1 MKLNITTSIFFVFF
15 TSCIT
20 AQQINKDITR
30 DELYNHINFL
40 ASDALKGRFPGTNED
55 KLAARYIAKQFNISG
70 LELLYSEGLQ
80 EFETMPTLTVGEN
93 NSLIFNNVNLSL
105 KTDFSPYPFS
115 VNNELE
121 SEIVFVGYGF
131 NIKNDSTNWND
142 FTGID
147 ISGKWALILLGTPD
161 SKSSL
166 YEAYGSARSKAIA
179 AEDHGAA
186 GVIFVSG
193 LSFNKTDNLVEIDK
207 PQGQI
212 NIPVVQI
219 KRKLADKILQKTN
232 NMISDLEFK
241 LNTSKK
247 SISFNT
253 NEKIKIRT
261 DIQEIK
267 NRTFNIV
274 STLLVDSSKM
284 ANYIVIGAHYDHL
297 GLGGIGTGSRN
308 PNVSAVHYGADDN
321 ASGVAALLE
330 IAQKL
335 ESMKGQLKTN
345 FIFVAFGAEEMGLLG
360 SKYFTNNLPVN
371 KSQIKAMINIDMVGR
386 MKKDNSLQIG
396 GIGTTI
402 INDSIVNM
410 LNSNYNFQLGLSKEG
425 YGPSDHSS
433 FYSINIPVFFFS
445 TGPHT
450 DYHTPG
456 DSIGNINFD
465 GMEKVSNYIFD
476 LAVDLAN
483 TKSPLTFTEAGPKA
497 PTNTLGDRKMKV
509 TLGIMPDFSGV
520 EKRGLRVDL
529 VIDGKAADKSG
540 MKTGDIIVAIDG
552 LVVKDIYGYMDRLAK
567 LSPGQI
573 ITIEVIRENE
583 NKVLIV
589 QL

>member
-1 MKLNITTSIFFVFF
+1 MKLNITTSIFFVFL

-80 EFETMPTLTVGEN
+80 EFETMPTITVGEN
-93 NSLIFNNVNLSL
+93 NSLIFNNTNYSL

-115 VNNELE
+115 FNNKLE
-121 SEIVFVGYGF
+121 SEIVFAGYGF
-131 NIKNDSTNWND
+131 NIKNDSIGWND
-142 FTGID
+142 FSEID
-147 ISGKWALILLGTPD
+147 ISGKWALILLGSPD

-166 YEAYGSARSKAIA
+166 YEAHGSARSKAIA

-193 LSFNKTDNLVEIDK
+193 LSFNKTDNLVKIDK

-219 KRKLADKILQKTN
+219 KRELADKILQKTN
-232 NMISDLEFK
+232 NTISDLEIT

-253 NEKIKIRT
+253 NEKIMIRT

-321 ASGVAALLE
+321 ASGIAALLE

-371 KSQIKAMINIDMVGR
+371 KSKIKAMINIDMVGR

-552 LVVKDIYGYMDRLAK
+552 LVVKDIYGYMDRLTK

>member
-1 MKLNITTSIFFVFF
+1 MKLNITTSIFFVFLSTYLF
-15 TSCIT
+15 
-20 AQQINKDITR
+20 AQRINKDITR
-30 DELYNHINFL
+30 DELYNHINYL

-55 KLAARYIAKQFNISG
+55 KLAAQYIAKQFNISG
-70 LELLYSEGLQ
+70 LELLYAEGLQ
-80 EFETMPTLTVGEN
+80 EFETMPTLTTGEN
-93 NSLIFNNVNLSL
+93 NMLIFNNVNYSL

-121 SEIVFVGYGF
+121 SEIFFTGYGF
-131 NIKNDSTNWND
+131 DIKNDSTSWND
-142 FTGID
+142 FSGID
-147 ISGKWALILLGTPD
+147 ISGKWALVLLGSPD
-161 SKSSL
+161 SKNSQ
-166 YEAYGSARSKAIA
+166 YEINSSARSKAIT

-193 LSFNKTDNLVEIDK
+193 PSFNKTDNLVEVDK

-219 KRKLADKILQKTN
+219 KRELADRILQKTGN
-232 NMISDLEFK
+232 TISELELR

-274 STLLVDSSKM
+274 STLLVDSSEK

-308 PNVSAVHYGADDN
+308 PNVTAVHYGADDN

-335 ESMKGQLKTN
+335 ESINGQLKTN
-345 FIFVAFGAEEMGLLG
+345 FIFIAFGAEEMGLLG

-371 KSQIKAMINIDMVGR
+371 KSQIKAMINIDMIGR
-386 MKKDNSLQIG
+386 MKTDQSLQIG
-396 GIGTTI
+396 GIGSSNI
-402 INDSIVNM
+402 SDSLVNYINTA
-410 LNSNYNFQLGLSKEG
+410 YNLKLGLSKEG

-433 FYSINIPVFFFS
+433 FYGINIPVLFLS

-456 DSIGNINFD
+456 DSTGNINFE
-465 GMEKVSNYIFD
+465 GLEKVSNFIYD
-476 LAVDLAN
+476 LAFNIAN
-483 TKSPLTFTEAGPKA
+483 TNSTILFTEAGPKA
-497 PTNTLGDRKMKV
+497 PTNALGDRKMKV

-540 MKTGDIIVAIDG
+540 MKTGDIITAIDG
-552 LVVKDIYGYMDRLAK
+552 LPVNDIYAYMERLTK
-567 LSPGQI
+567 LNVGQI
-573 ITIEVIRENE
+573 ITVEVIRGNE